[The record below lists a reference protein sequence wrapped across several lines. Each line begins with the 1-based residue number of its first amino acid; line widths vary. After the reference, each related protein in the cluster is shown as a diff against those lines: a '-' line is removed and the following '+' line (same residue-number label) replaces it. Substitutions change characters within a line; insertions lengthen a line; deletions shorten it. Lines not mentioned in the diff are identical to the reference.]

1 MDTVKKKDQSKAD
14 REAYRNCWMIRRE
27 LGDVQGIGCV
37 QLTEKTWRSVNKI
50 SLSLDTIIKD
60 SNID

>member
-1 MDTVKKKDQSKAD
+1 MKRVIMDTVKKKDQSKAD

-37 QLTEKTWRSVNKI
+37 QLTEKKLGD
-50 SLSLDTIIKD
+50 LSTKSHYLLTL
-60 SNID
+60 S